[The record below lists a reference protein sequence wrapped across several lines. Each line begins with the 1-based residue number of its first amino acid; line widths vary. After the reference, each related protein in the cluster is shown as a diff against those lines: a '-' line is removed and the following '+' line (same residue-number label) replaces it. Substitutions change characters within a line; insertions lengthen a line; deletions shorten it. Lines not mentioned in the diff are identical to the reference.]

1 MLNLSDR
8 IDLSTVAVYE
18 AIAKAAAASGIS
30 FFVVGATAR
39 DMLLKYAYGMDP
51 KRGTVDVDI
60 GIHVQD
66 WDAFDRFKSALTES
80 SQFEST
86 QVPQR
91 VRYERNLPV
100 DIVPFGEIEE
110 DPNEIRWPP
119 GQAIIM
125 NVLGFDDAYKSA
137 ELVRLREAPTLDVRF
152 ATLSGLVIL
161 KFIAWK
167 DRLSRTNKDAL
178 DLAYIMQVYLDAGNQ
193 ERLREEHS
201 DLLDDDNFDYVIAGS
216 RLLGRDIAEIISPTV
231 RAKILAILDDETGN
245 QQQYRLV
252 EAMIRGSTG
261 EESEF
266 EKHLQLLEEFKRGI
280 TESV

>member
-39 DMLLKYAYGMDP
+39 DILLKYAYGIDP
-51 KRGTVDVDI
+51 KRATVDVDI
-60 GIHVQD
+60 GVHVQD

-80 SQFEST
+80 GQFEST

-110 DPNEIRWPP
+110 EPNEIRWPP

-125 NVLGFDDAYKSA
+125 NVLGFDDAYRSA

-167 DRLSRTNKDAL
+167 DRSSRTNKDAL

-193 ERLREEHS
+193 ERLHEEHS
-201 DLLDDDNFDYVIAGS
+201 DLLDDDNFDYVITGS

-231 RAKILAILDDETGN
+231 RAQILAILDDETGD

-252 EAMIRGSTG
+252 EAMIRGSAG

-266 EKHLQLLEEFKRGI
+266 ERHLRLLEEFKRGI
-280 TESV
+280 TEAV